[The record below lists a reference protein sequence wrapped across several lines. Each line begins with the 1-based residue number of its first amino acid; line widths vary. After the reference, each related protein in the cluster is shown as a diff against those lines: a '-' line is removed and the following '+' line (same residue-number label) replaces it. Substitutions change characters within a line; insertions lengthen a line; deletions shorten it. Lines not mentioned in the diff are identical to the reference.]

1 MTKYLKI
8 LLIVISILL
17 IIIIAGYIAIRS
29 YLNPARIRAI
39 AEKVAAEALQRPVQI
54 GTVGLRFGL
63 KVGITVN
70 DVSIANTKGF
80 SSEPVVEIE
89 RATMNLKLLPL
100 LQRKIIISGLDF
112 NGLAVNIERDRAGTY
127 NFAALIPKE
136 QKGSDWALSLSQISI
151 RDGIVNYKDA
161 QDNAEIRIRGLAQD
175 ITFRGHR
182 IHIKGRSMI
191 DILKHGVLPQTTAK
205 LENAVSYDTLKQI
218 LHIDKTILEHDAM
231 NMKVSGSID
240 KMDLVSLNAE
250 LKISDL
256 DKIKSFIP
264 VQSRP
269 AELTGALKADG
280 SILGSVKD
288 PKIDGRCELHHVK
301 IVPAGMLRGL
311 ENIDGSLSFDKD
323 AIRNIIMQGEI
334 GNASLNISGS
344 ITGLNAPVLGVTVK
358 IDGDLHDF
366 EVLIPEMEDVKMK
379 GPLNADVRVSGP
391 VNDPAFAGSYK
402 ITNAQIDGIGTSK
415 PVTDFNMNG
424 TLAQD
429 NVIIEACS
437 GHIGRSDFSFH
448 GSISRFNDPLVEVTN
463 QSNIIDLDEL
473 MPPEPAS
480 QQNEGVPITIQGNI
494 TINTLSGLD
503 MVYKN
508 VRGYFSIGKGLVDL
522 SKCSAD
528 AFDGHVNLDMHYN
541 ANSPEP
547 YQISSRMTSVSAQK
561 LFKRFLK
568 VESIEGTVSGIGNF
582 SGKGLNAKEVIA
594 NMSASGNVSLSKGAF
609 NNFEVLT
616 QLLAWLGMQ
625 DQKNVPIQDLSA
637 SYSIQNGKVGVN
649 DWALSAS
656 YGDFLWNG
664 SLGLNGSLNLI
675 LTTTLAKKY
684 SDIVKQ
690 HHGDWIFFID
700 KQGRAVI
707 DLKVTG
713 TFTSPKF
720 SLDKDKIKKRIQ
732 GKVKDE
738 FDKKKK
744 DVEKKIDEQKKE
756 WEKKVDEE
764 KKKWE
769 KKIKGLIPR

>member
-1 MTKYLKI
+1 MTKYFKI

-17 IIIIAGYIAIRS
+17 IIIIAGYFAIRS
-29 YLNPARIRAI
+29 YLNPARVRSI

-89 RATMNLKLLPL
+89 QATMNLKLLPL
-100 LQRKIIISGLDF
+100 LKKKIIITELVF

-136 QKGSDWALSLSQISI
+136 QKGTDWALSLSRISLQK
-151 RDGIVNYKDA
+151 GVVSYKDA
-161 QDNAEIRIRGLAQD
+161 KGNAEIRIHDLMQSIA
-175 ITFRGHR
+175 FRGHR
-182 IHIKGRSMI
+182 IDVKGRSMI
-191 DILKHGVLPQTTAK
+191 DILKHGVLPQTTVK

-218 LHIDKTILEHDAM
+218 LRIDKTVIGHDAM
-231 NMKVSGSID
+231 NLKVSGSID

-264 VQSRP
+264 VKSRP

-311 ENIDGSLSFDKD
+311 ENIDGSLSFDKN
-323 AIRNIIMQGEI
+323 AIRNILMQGSL

-344 ITGLNAPVLGVTVK
+344 ITGLNAPMLAVVVK
-358 IDGDLHDF
+358 VDGDLHDF
-366 EVLIPEMEDVKMK
+366 EALTPEMKDVKMK
-379 GPLNADVRVSGP
+379 GPLNADVRVTGSS
-391 VNDPAFAGSYK
+391 NDPAFAGSYK
-402 ITNAQIDGIGTSK
+402 ITNAQIDGIGTPK

-424 TLAQD
+424 TFVKD
-429 NVIIEACS
+429 KIIIDACS
-437 GHIGRSDFSFH
+437 GHIGRSDFSFN
-448 GSISRFNDPLVEVTN
+448 GNISRFNDPLFEVTN
-463 QSNIIDLDEL
+463 QSNIVDLDEL
-473 MPPEPAS
+473 MPPAPAP
-480 QQNEGVPITIQGNI
+480 QQQEGIPITILGNM
-494 TINTLSGLD
+494 TVNTLSGLD

-508 VRGYFSIGKGLVDL
+508 VRGYFSIGKGAVDL

-541 ANSPEP
+541 VNSPEP
-547 YQISSRMTSVSAQK
+547 YQISSRMTTVSAQK
-561 LFKRFLK
+561 ILKRFLN
-568 VESIEGTVSGIGNF
+568 VENIEGSVSGIGNF
-582 SGKGLNAKEVIA
+582 NGKGLNAKEVLA
-594 NMSASGNVSLSKGAF
+594 NMSASGNFNLSKGAF

-616 QLLAWLGMQ
+616 QLFAWLGMK
-625 DQKNVPIQDLSA
+625 DQKNVPFQDLSI
-637 SYSIQNGKVGVN
+637 SYSIRNGKVGVD
-649 DWALSAS
+649 DWALSSS

-664 SLGLNGSLNLI
+664 SLGLNGSLNLT

-684 SDIVKQ
+684 SDMVKQ
-690 HHGDWIFFID
+690 HHGDWIFYID
-700 KQGRAVI
+700 NQGRAVI
-707 DLKVTG
+707 DLQVTG

-744 DVEKKIDEQKKE
+744 DINKKIDEQKKE
-756 WEKKVDEE
+756 WEKKVNEE
-764 KKKWE
+764 KDKWE
-769 KKIKGLIPR
+769 KKLKGLINK